1 MASCGLL
8 DSLSEDNEEEVGDC
22 AAPDREVLL
31 QLARRAQLWPALEE
45 LAVLNQMK
53 VTTDL
58 LYLSVTPGYDD
69 VSQFLNQIIKGRVG
83 NFREN
88 FANQ

>member
-1 MASCGLL
+1 MICVDQQQGHMASCGLL
-8 DSLSEDNEEEVGDC
+8 DSLSEDNEVEVGDS
-22 AAPDREVLL
+22 AAPGREVLL

-58 LYLSVTPGYDD
+58 LYLSVTPRYDC
-69 VSQFLNQIIKGRVG
+69 VSLPNY
-83 NFREN
+83 
-88 FANQ
+88 